1 MALRGTMRAV
11 VIFWSTGKTHAMA
24 AKLILLYGQE
34 ALGEFPLDKESIV
47 IGRRAGN
54 DIQIDNLAV
63 SGAHARV
70 LTILRDSFLEDLN
83 STNGVFVNGL
93 RIKKQALQDG
103 DLITIGKH
111 QLRYLRDA
119 ESSDRGERVLNAQE
133 RDDILHGDQRS
144 GAGAARLRLLTAEG
158 RGKELKLSKAL
169 TTIGKPGVQVAA
181 ISRRP
186 QGDFIVHIDGGDN
199 NTAVPIVNGTPIGF
213 RSYLLRHQDVIEIA
227 GVRMEYLRV

>member
-1 MALRGTMRAV
+1 MP
-11 VIFWSTGKTHAMA
+11 

-34 ALGEFPLDKESIV
+34 TLGEFPLDKESVV
-47 IGRRAGN
+47 IGRRTGN

-83 STNGVFVNGL
+83 STNGVFINGV
-93 RIKKQALQDG
+93 RIKRQALQDG
-103 DLITIGKH
+103 DLVTIGKH
-111 QLRYLRDA
+111 QLRYLRDDDA
-119 ESSDRGERVLNAQE
+119 ADRGERALSPQE
-133 RDDILHGDQRS
+133 NEELLRREQR
-144 GAGAARLRLLTAEG
+144 GIGGAARLRLLTEEG
-158 RGKELKLSKAL
+158 RGKELKLTKAL
-169 TTIGKPGVQVAA
+169 TTVGKPGVQVAA

-186 QGDFIVHIDGGDN
+186 QGDFIVHIDGGDS

-227 GVRMEYLRV
+227 GVRMEYLRA

>member
-1 MALRGTMRAV
+1 MP
-11 VIFWSTGKTHAMA
+11 

-34 ALGEFPLDKESIV
+34 TLGEFPLDKESVV
-47 IGRRAGN
+47 IGRRTGN

-83 STNGVFVNGL
+83 STNGVFINGV
-93 RIKKQALQDG
+93 RIKRQALQDG
-103 DLITIGKH
+103 DLVTIGKH
-111 QLRYLRDA
+111 QLRYLRDDDA
-119 ESSDRGERVLNAQE
+119 ADRGERALSPQE
-133 RDDILHGDQRS
+133 NEELLRREQR
-144 GAGAARLRLLTAEG
+144 GIGGAARLRLLTEEG
-158 RGKELKLSKAL
+158 RGKELKLTKAL
-169 TTIGKPGVQVAA
+169 TTVGKPGVQVAA

-186 QGDFIVHIDGGDN
+186 QGDFIVHIDGGES

-227 GVRMEYLRV
+227 GVRMEYLRA

>member
-1 MALRGTMRAV
+1 
-11 VIFWSTGKTHAMA
+11 MA
-24 AKLILLYGQE
+24 AKLILLSGQE
-34 ALGEFPLDKESIV
+34 TLGEFPLEKESVV
-47 IGRRAGN
+47 IGRRASN

-111 QLRYLRDA
+111 QLRYVRDA
-119 ESSDRGERVLNAQE
+119 DASMGGERVLNARE
-133 RDDILHGDQRS
+133 KEELLHGDQRIAT
-144 GAGAARLRLLTAEG
+144 GGAARLRLLTQEG
-158 RGKELKLSKAL
+158 RGKELKLTKAL
-169 TTIGKPGVQVAA
+169 TTIGKPGIQIVA
-181 ISRRP
+181 ISRRA
-186 QGDFIVHIDGGDN
+186 QGDFIVHIDGGEN
-199 NTAVPIVNGTPIGF
+199 NTAVPIVNGTPIGY

-227 GVRMEYLRV
+227 GVRMEYLRA